1 MLSERSQAL
10 REAFPDCKELTPAQV
25 AACAYFAREHVVQL
39 CIADPL
45 PMQARLRGKQ
55 VFIRCKDL
63 GDFFDQEIAEIQV
76 AQTQAAAMAAASLQQ
91 TSLSRREVVESLF
104 RAELRFALF
113 SAESMHAFSKL
124 VDSIGTTDTAQGG
137 GSAFPVD
144 ERCQEFL
151 DMERIVLTAEVR
163 SMHVGL
169 SNLLIDMAPLL
180 SEQPSKRQN
189 RPE

>member
-25 AACAYFAREHVVQL
+25 AACASFAREHVVQL

-124 VDSIGTTDTAQGG
+124 VDSIGTTDTTQGG
-137 GSAFPVD
+137 DSTFPVD
-144 ERCQEFL
+144 ERCQEFF
-151 DMERIVLTAEVR
+151 DMERLVLTAEAR

-169 SNLLIDMAPLL
+169 SNLLMDIVAVHPTP
-180 SEQPSKRQN
+180 PSWRQR

>member
-1 MLSERSQAL
+1 MMSERSQAL
-10 REAFPDCKELTPAQV
+10 NEAFPEGNELAPAQV
-25 AACAYFAREHVVQL
+25 AACTSFAREHVVQL

-45 PMQARLRGKQ
+45 PMQVRLLGKQ
-55 VFIRCKDL
+55 VFLRRRDL
-63 GDFFDQEIAEIQV
+63 GDFFAQEIADIQA
-76 AQTQAAAMAAASLQQ
+76 AQTHATATAAASLQRP
-91 TSLSRREVVESLF
+91 SLSRREVVESLF

-144 ERCQEFL
+144 EHCQEFL
-151 DMERIVLTAEVR
+151 DMERLVLTAEAR

-169 SNLLIDMAPLL
+169 NNLLIDTVVVHPT
-180 SEQPSKRQN
+180 SPSR
-189 RPE
+189 RPRRRE